1 MQATSSQRRAPWL
14 VFLGCCV
21 LSFLGF
27 GVIVNT
33 PGQYFSTLR
42 TVFHVSQSAV
52 ALTVTVQMLVGSLML
67 LVGGKILERYD
78 SRKVLFFCV
87 AVVALSFLA
96 CSMVTAFWQFYVIF
110 AVMGAAYAI
119 PVLLAPQAL
128 LSNWFEKRL
137 GMVMGIALGLSGLAG
152 AIFQPIVVSWIGSLG
167 WRGAYALT
175 AVLFALIALPCTL
188 LLRFAPDTSRGEVA
202 FGHEEAAQ
210 RLKTT
215 AAAHQP
221 AANAQPDAQTHA
233 EASAQPSTADAT
245 DTAPDATPRQAFRS
259 WAFTFFV
266 LSMVLLQIASGL
278 VQHVATFEKDMG
290 LAPLAA
296 ASVVTGIMIGA
307 AIGKGSIGAL
317 LDRFNATLVVLSYV
331 VFGIAGWLII
341 LFVHAPGIATVG
353 GVLAGI
359 GQGYLLVAI
368 PWMIRQYFGA
378 SHYAQIY
385 ARAALVSNV
394 MLALSTGFHGV
405 LYDVTGKSYLLSFS
419 LTLIGYVLATVLGL
433 VAFTH
438 KRARISPA
446 RTA

>member
-1 MQATSSQRRAPWL
+1 MQVSASARRAPWL
-14 VFLGCCV
+14 VFLGCCA

-42 TVFHVSQSAV
+42 AVFHVSQSAV

-67 LVGGKILERYD
+67 VVGGKILERYD
-78 SRKVLFFCV
+78 SRKVLFLCV

-96 CSMVTAFWQFYVIF
+96 CSFVTAFWQFYVIF
-110 AVMGAAYAI
+110 AIMGAAYAI

-152 AIFQPIVVSWIGSLG
+152 ALFQPIVVAWMSTLG
-167 WRGAYALT
+167 WRGSYALT
-175 AVLFALIALPCTL
+175 AGLFALIALPCTL
-188 LLRFAPDTSRGEVA
+188 LLRFAPDKSRGEFA
-202 FGHEEAAQ
+202 YGHDEEEHTQ
-210 RLKTT
+210 RPT
-215 AAAHQP
+215 
-221 AANAQPDAQTHA
+221 DAG
-233 EASAQPSTADAT
+233 SGV
-245 DTAPDATPRQAFRS
+245 TPRQAFRS
-259 WAFTFFV
+259 WAFAFFV

-307 AIGKGSIGAL
+307 AVGKGSIGAL
-317 LDRFNATLVVLSYV
+317 LDRFNAVVVVLTYV
-331 VFGIAGWLII
+331 FFGVAGWLII
-341 LFVHAPGIATVG
+341 LFIHVPSLATLG

-368 PWMIRQYFGA
+368 PWMIREHFGA

-394 MLALSTGFHGV
+394 MLALSTGLHGV

-419 LTLIGYVLATVLGL
+419 LTLVGYVVATVLGL
-433 VAFTH
+433 VAFTYQ
-438 KRARISPA
+438 
-446 RTA
+446 RTRLS

>member
-1 MQATSSQRRAPWL
+1 MQVSASARRAPWL

-42 TVFHVSQSAV
+42 AVFHVSQSAV

-67 LVGGKILERYD
+67 VVGGKILERYD
-78 SRKVLFFCV
+78 SRKVLFLCV

-96 CSMVTAFWQFYVIF
+96 CSFVTAFWQFYVIF
-110 AVMGAAYAI
+110 AIMGAAYAI

-152 AIFQPIVVSWIGSLG
+152 ALFQPIVVAWMSTLG
-167 WRGAYALT
+167 WRGSYALT
-175 AVLFALIALPCTL
+175 AGLFALIALPCTL
-188 LLRFAPDTSRGEVA
+188 LLRFAPDKSRGEFA
-202 FGHEEAAQ
+202 YGHDAEEHTQKA
-210 RLKTT
+210 T
-215 AAAHQP
+215 AAG
-221 AANAQPDAQTHA
+221 
-233 EASAQPSTADAT
+233 SGV
-245 DTAPDATPRQAFRS
+245 TPRQAFRS
-259 WAFTFFV
+259 WAFAFFV

-307 AIGKGSIGAL
+307 AVGKGSIGAL
-317 LDRFNATLVVLSYV
+317 LDRFNAVVVVLTYV
-331 VFGIAGWLII
+331 FFGVAGWLII
-341 LFVHAPGIATVG
+341 LFIHVPSLATLG

-368 PWMIRQYFGA
+368 PWMIREHFGA
-378 SHYAQIY
+378 GHYAQIY

-394 MLALSTGFHGV
+394 MLALSTGLHGV

-419 LTLIGYVLATVLGL
+419 LTLVGYVVATVLGL
-433 VAFTH
+433 VAFTYQ
-438 KRARISPA
+438 
-446 RTA
+446 RTRLS

>member
-1 MQATSSQRRAPWL
+1 MQVSASARRAPWL

-42 TVFHVSQSAV
+42 SFFHVSQSAV

-96 CSMVTAFWQFYVIF
+96 CSVVTAFWQFYVIF

-137 GMVMGIALGLSGLAG
+137 GMVMGIALGLSGLSG

-188 LLRFAPDTSRGEVA
+188 LLRFAPDAVRGEVA
-202 FGHEEAAQ
+202 FGHEEASQ

-215 AAAHQP
+215 AAAHQS
-221 AANAQPDAQTHA
+221 AVNAQ
-233 EASAQPSTADAT
+233 TA
-245 DTAPDATPRQAFRS
+245 TADATPRQAFRS

-307 AIGKGSIGAL
+307 AVGKGSIGAL
-317 LDRFNATLVVLSYV
+317 LDRFNAVVVVLTYV
-331 VFGIAGWLII
+331 FFGVAGWLII
-341 LFVHAPGIATVG
+341 LFIHVPSLATLG

-368 PWMIRQYFGA
+368 PWMIREHFGA

-394 MLALSTGFHGV
+394 MLALSTGLHGV

-419 LTLIGYVLATVLGL
+419 LTLVGYVVATVLGL
-433 VAFTH
+433 VAFTYQ
-438 KRARISPA
+438 
-446 RTA
+446 RTRLS

>member
-1 MQATSSQRRAPWL
+1 MQISASARRAPWL

-42 TVFHVSQSAV
+42 SVFHVSQSAV
-52 ALTVTVQMLVGSLML
+52 ALTVTVQMLMGSLML
-67 LVGGKILERYD
+67 VVGGKILERYD
-78 SRKVLFFCV
+78 SRKVLFLCV

-96 CSMVTAFWQFYVIF
+96 CSFVTAFWQFYVIF
-110 AVMGAAYAI
+110 AIMGAAYAI

-152 AIFQPIVVSWIGSLG
+152 ALFQPIVVAWMSTLG
-167 WRGAYALT
+167 WRGSYALT
-175 AVLFALIALPCTL
+175 AGLFALIALPCTL
-188 LLRFAPDTSRGEVA
+188 LLRFAPDKSRGEFA
-202 FGHEEAAQ
+202 YGHDEEEHTQ
-210 RLKTT
+210 KPT
-215 AAAHQP
+215 AAG
-221 AANAQPDAQTHA
+221 
-233 EASAQPSTADAT
+233 SSV
-245 DTAPDATPRQAFRS
+245 TPRQAFRS
-259 WAFTFFV
+259 WAFAFFV

-307 AIGKGSIGAL
+307 AVGKGSIGAL
-317 LDRFNATLVVLSYV
+317 LDRFNADVVVLTYV
-331 VFGIAGWLII
+331 FFGVAGWLII
-341 LFVHAPGIATVG
+341 LFIHVPSLATLG

-368 PWMIRQYFGA
+368 PWMIREHFGA
-378 SHYAQIY
+378 GHYAQIY

-394 MLALSTGFHGV
+394 MLALSTGLHGV

-419 LTLIGYVLATVLGL
+419 LTLVGYVVATVLGL
-433 VAFTH
+433 VAFTYQ
-438 KRARISPA
+438 
-446 RTA
+446 RTRLS

>member
-42 TVFHVSQSAV
+42 AVFHVSQSAV

-175 AVLFALIALPCTL
+175 AILFALIALPCTL
-188 LLRFAPDTSRGEVA
+188 LLRFAPDAARGEVA
-202 FGHEEAAQ
+202 FGHEEASQ
-210 RLKTT
+210 RLKTS
-215 AAAHQP
+215 AAAHQS
-221 AANAQPDAQTHA
+221 AVNAQ
-233 EASAQPSTADAT
+233 TA
-245 DTAPDATPRQAFRS
+245 TADATPRQAFRS

-331 VFGIAGWLII
+331 AFGVAGWLII
-341 LFVHAPGIATVG
+341 LFVHAPGIATLG

-419 LTLIGYVLATVLGL
+419 LTLVGYVVATVLGL